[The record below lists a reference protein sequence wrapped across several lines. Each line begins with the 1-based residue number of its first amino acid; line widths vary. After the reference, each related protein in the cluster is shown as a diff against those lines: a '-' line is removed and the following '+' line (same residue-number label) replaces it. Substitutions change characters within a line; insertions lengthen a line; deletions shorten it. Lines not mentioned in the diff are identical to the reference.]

1 MDSAHPSSGL
11 RRAVRG
17 GPGARERVAGVEK
30 GERELERVRDRER
43 SWSTL
48 RLASIE

>member
-17 GPGARERVAGVEK
+17 GPGARERAGGGGEG
-30 GERELERVRDRER
+30 GERARESERQREELVYSEAG
-43 SWSTL
+43 L
-48 RLASIE
+48 H